1 MSCKTLII
9 AHLISDTYFSTIEE
23 KLTKNRLILRD
34 ELKTLLHLC
43 ETKREVEV
51 AKKVIYR

>member
-9 AHLISDTYFSTIEE
+9 AHLISDMYFSTIEE